1 MSNKK
6 VIWICLAI
14 LIGGILVT
22 TLIFFT
28 EPEAQSEGATI
39 ETAILVD
46 VVTTEKGTYA
56 PTIVATGTV
65 QPVEDVILSPLVPGQ
80 IVRRDPA
87 FIPGGFV
94 QKGEVLLQ
102 IDPSDYRNTL
112 ELRKSELL
120 QSETALATEMGR
132 QQIAEKDLELIN
144 NDSLFGDN
152 PLSDNETQLVLRQ
165 PQLNAVKANI
175 EAARASMNQAQLN
188 LDRTTIRAPFDA
200 HILSQNVTVGSQVSQ
215 GDDLGRI
222 VGTDSY
228 RVLATVPVSRLQWL
242 KFPESEK
249 EKGSMVR
256 IENPSAWPSGAH
268 REGYLDRQIG
278 ALDNQTR
285 LARVLVRVDDPLA
298 TSDELQGAPKL
309 MIGTFVEVNIQADSI
324 PNVVRLDRDL
334 VRSNQTAWVMKDNLL
349 EIRELDIILT
359 DNQHAYIKSGLEDG
373 DKIVST
379 NLSTVTNGVELRTR
393 SEETSDNED
402 DQNRE
407 DEG

>member
-1 MSNKK
+1 M
-6 VIWICLAI
+6 
-14 LIGGILVT
+14 T

-132 QQIAEKDLELIN
+132 QQIAEQDLELIN

-228 RVLATVPVSRLQWL
+228 WVLATVPVSRLQWL
-242 KFPESEK
+242 KFPESEE

-334 VRSNQTAWVMKDNLL
+334 IRSNQTAWVMKDNLL

-373 DKIVST
+373 DKVVST

-402 DQNRE
+402 DENRE

>member
-87 FIPGGFV
+87 FTPGGFV
-94 QKGEVLLQ
+94 QKGEILLQ

-132 QQIAEKDLELIN
+132 QQIAEQDLELIN

-222 VGTDSY
+222 VGTDNY
-228 RVLATVPVSRLQWL
+228 WVLATVPVSRLQWL
-242 KFPESEK
+242 KFPESEGK
-249 EKGSMVR
+249 KGSMVR
-256 IENPSAWPSGAH
+256 IENPTAWPSGMY

-298 TSDELQGAPKL
+298 TSDQLQGAPKL

-324 PNVVRLDRDL
+324 SNVVRMDRDL

-359 DNQHAYIKSGLEDG
+359 DNQYAYIKSGLEDG
-373 DKIVST
+373 DKVVST

-393 SEETSDNED
+393 SEETPVNKD
-402 DQNRE
+402 DENRE

>member
-1 MSNKK
+1 M
-6 VIWICLAI
+6 
-14 LIGGILVT
+14 T

-132 QQIAEKDLELIN
+132 QQIAEQDLELIN

-228 RVLATVPVSRLQWL
+228 WVLATVPVSRLQWL

-334 VRSNQTAWVMKDNLL
+334 IRSNQTAWVMKDNLL

-373 DKIVST
+373 DKVVST

-402 DQNRE
+402 DENRE

>member
-1 MSNKK
+1 MNNKK

-87 FIPGGFV
+87 FTPGGFV

-132 QQIAEKDLELIN
+132 QQIAEQDLELIN

-175 EAARASMNQAQLN
+175 EAARASMNQARLN

-228 RVLATVPVSRLQWL
+228 WVLATVPVSRVQWL
-242 KFPESEK
+242 KFPESEEK
-249 EKGSMVR
+249 KGSMVR
-256 IENPSAWPSGAH
+256 IENPSAWPSGTY

-298 TSDELQGAPKL
+298 TSDQLQGAPKL

-324 PNVVRLDRDL
+324 PNVVRMDRDL

-359 DNQHAYIKSGLEDG
+359 DNQYAYIKSGLEDG
-373 DKIVST
+373 DKVVST

-393 SEETSDNED
+393 SEETPVNKD
-402 DQNRE
+402 DENRE

>member
-132 QQIAEKDLELIN
+132 QQIAEQDLELIN

-228 RVLATVPVSRLQWL
+228 WVLATVPVSRLQWL
-242 KFPESEK
+242 KFPESEE

-324 PNVVRLDRDL
+324 PNVVRLD
-334 VRSNQTAWVMKDNLL
+334 QK
-349 EIRELDIILT
+349 
-359 DNQHAYIKSGLEDG
+359 
-373 DKIVST
+373 
-379 NLSTVTNGVELRTR
+379 
-393 SEETSDNED
+393 
-402 DQNRE
+402 
-407 DEG
+407 

>member
-249 EKGSMVR
+249 EKGSMVH

-309 MIGTFVEVNIQADSI
+309 MIGIFVEVNIQADSI

-373 DKIVST
+373 DKVVST

>member
-1 MSNKK
+1 MNNKK
-6 VIWICLAI
+6 ILYICLAI
-14 LIGGILVT
+14 LVGGVLVT

-46 VVTTEKGTYA
+46 VVDAKKGTYA

-65 QPVEDVILSPLVPGQ
+65 QPVEDVVLSPLVSGQ
-80 IVRRDPA
+80 IIRRDPA
-87 FIPGGFV
+87 FTPGGFV
-94 QKGEVLLQ
+94 TKGEVLLQ

-132 QQIAEKDLELIN
+132 QQIAEQDLQLIN

-165 PQLNAVKANI
+165 PQLNAVKATI

-188 LDRTTIRAPFDA
+188 LERTTIRAPFDA
-200 HILSQNVTVGSQVSQ
+200 HILSQNVTVGSQVAQ
-215 GDDLGRI
+215 GDNLGRI
-222 VGTDSY
+222 IGTDSY
-228 RVLATVPVSRLQWL
+228 WVTATVPISRLQWL
-242 KFPESEK
+242 KFPESND
-249 EKGSMVR
+249 EKGSIVH
-256 IENPSAWPSGAH
+256 IENSSAWPTGTQ

-285 LARVLVRVDDPLA
+285 LARVLVRVEDPLA
-298 TSDELQGAPKL
+298 TSEELEGAPKL

-324 PNVVRLDRDL
+324 PDVVRLDRDL
-334 VRSNQTAWVMKDNLL
+334 VRTNQTAWVMKDNLL
-349 EIRELDIILT
+349 EIRELDIVLT
-359 DNQHAYIKSGLEDG
+359 DNQYAYVQSGLEDG
-373 DKIVST
+373 DQVVTT
-379 NLSTVTNGVELRTR
+379 NLSTVTNGIELRTR
-393 SEETSDNED
+393 SERASEEEND
-402 DQNRE
+402 
-407 DEG
+407 

>member
-14 LIGGILVT
+14 IIGGILVT
-22 TLIFFT
+22 TLIFST
-28 EPEAQSEGATI
+28 EPEAESEGATI

-56 PTIVATGTV
+56 PIITATGTV
-65 QPVEDVILSPLVPGQ
+65 QPVEDVTLSPLVPGQ

-87 FIPGGFV
+87 FTPGGFV
-94 QKGEVLLQ
+94 KKGEVLLQ

-120 QSETALATEMGR
+120 QSETALTTEMGR
-132 QQIAEKDLELIN
+132 QQIAEQDLQLIT

-152 PLSDNETQLVLRQ
+152 PLSDNETQLVLRK
-165 PQLNAVKANI
+165 PQLNAVKATI
-175 EAARASMNQAQLN
+175 EAAKASMNQARLN
-188 LDRTTIRAPFDA
+188 LERTTIRAPFDA

-228 RVLATVPVSRLQWL
+228 WVTATVPISRLQWL
-242 KFPESEK
+242 KFPESKE
-249 EKGSMVR
+249 EKGSVVH
-256 IENPSAWPSGAH
+256 IENSSAWPSGAQ
-268 REGYLDRQIG
+268 REGFLDRQIG

-285 LARVLVRVDDPLA
+285 LARVLVRVNDPLA
-298 TSDELQGAPKL
+298 TTDELQGAPKL

-359 DNQHAYIKSGLEDG
+359 DNQYAYVSSGLQDG
-373 DKIVST
+373 EKVVTT

-393 SEETSDNED
+393 SEQTP
-402 DQNRE
+402 
-407 DEG
+407 DEEND

>member
-14 LIGGILVT
+14 IVGGILVT
-22 TLIFFT
+22 TLIFST
-28 EPEAQSEGATI
+28 EPEAESEGATI

-46 VVTTEKGTYA
+46 VVTMEKGTYA
-56 PTIVATGTV
+56 PIISATGTV
-65 QPVEDVILSPLVPGQ
+65 QPVEDVTLSPLVPGQ

-87 FIPGGFV
+87 FTPGGFV
-94 QKGEVLLQ
+94 KKGEVLLQ

-132 QQIAEKDLELIN
+132 QQIAEQDLQLIN

-152 PLSDNETQLVLRQ
+152 PLSDNETQLVLRK

-175 EAARASMNQAQLN
+175 EAARASRNQAQLN
-188 LDRTTIRAPFDA
+188 LERTTIRAPFDA

-228 RVLATVPVSRLQWL
+228 WVTATVPVSRLQWL
-242 KFPESEK
+242 KFPESED
-249 EKGSMVR
+249 EKGSVVH
-256 IENPSAWPSGAH
+256 IENSSAWPSSAQ
-268 REGYLDRQIG
+268 REGFLDRQIG

-285 LARVLVRVDDPLA
+285 LARVLVRVNDPLA
-298 TSDELQGAPKL
+298 TSKELEGAPKL

-359 DNQHAYIKSGLEDG
+359 DNEYAYVKSGLQDG
-373 DKIVST
+373 ENVVTT

-393 SEETSDNED
+393 SEEITDNEND
-402 DQNRE
+402 
-407 DEG
+407 